1 MFSLDGR
8 QLLLF
13 GSTAAALAAG
23 AYVLWGPSEKK
34 KSRKKK
40 GESETERGQT
50 SQHASGTSS
59 LLGDCRFFLRFLHL
73 TVLHSI
79 QNYCLPKVD
88 FCSIRYNVLGAL

>member
-34 KSRKKK
+34 KTRKKK
-40 GESETERGQT
+40 GETERGQT
-50 SQHASGTSS
+50 SQHASGRSS
-59 LLGDCRFFLRFLHL
+59 LLGDCRFLLRFLHL
-73 TVLHSI
+73 TALHPI

-88 FCSIRYNVLGAL
+88 LCSIRYTVLGAL